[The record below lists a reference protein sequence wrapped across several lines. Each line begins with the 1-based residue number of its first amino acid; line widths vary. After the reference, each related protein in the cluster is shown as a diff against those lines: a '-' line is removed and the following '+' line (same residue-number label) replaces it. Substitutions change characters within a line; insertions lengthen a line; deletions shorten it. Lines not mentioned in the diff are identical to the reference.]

1 MDLPGPRAVRTLEA
15 MKTYGQFCPVAKAAE
30 IFAERWTP
38 LVLRELVCGSHR
50 FSHLHRGVPRMSRSL
65 LAQRLAQLED
75 AGIVRSAART
85 KGRGRE
91 YFLTPA
97 GEEFRP
103 LIERLGEWGQRWARS
118 QVSADDLDP
127 GLLMWD
133 IRRRVKTD
141 RLPDRRV
148 VVQFDFR
155 AVPKT
160 VRSPATFWLILERRE
175 VDMCLKHPGFE
186 IDLVV
191 NADLVALTK
200 AWMGDLRL
208 ADAMRSGLVRIEGP
222 TALRRAFPGWL
233 ALSGFADVERPRGG
247 AAR

>member
-1 MDLPGPRAVRTLEA
+1 
-15 MKTYGQFCPVAKAAE
+15 MKGYGQFCPVAKAAE

-50 FSHLHRGVPRMSRSL
+50 FSHLHRGVPLMSRTL

-97 GEEFRP
+97 GEELRAV
-103 LIERLGEWGQRWARS
+103 IERLGEWGQRWARS
-118 QVSADDLDP
+118 HVGAGDLDA

-133 IRRRVKTD
+133 MRRRVNTD

-148 VVQFDFR
+148 VVRFDFR
-155 AVPKT
+155 PVRGT
-160 VRSPATFWLILERRE
+160 VRRPATFWLLLEREE
-175 VDMCLKHPGFE
+175 VDVCLKDPGFE
-186 IDLVV
+186 VDLFVD
-191 NADLVALTK
+191 ADLVALTK

-208 ADAMRSGLVRIEGP
+208 ADAIRSGLVRVEGP
-222 TALRRAFPGWL
+222 TALVRAFPGWL
-233 ALSGFADVERPRGG
+233 ALSGFADVERPQAG

>member
-1 MDLPGPRAVRTLEA
+1 
-15 MKTYGQFCPVAKAAE
+15 MKGYGQFCPVAKAAE

-50 FSHLHRGVPRMSRSL
+50 FSHLHRGVPLMSRTL

-97 GEEFRP
+97 GEELRP
-103 LIERLGEWGQRWARS
+103 VIERLGEWGQRWARKE
-118 QVSADDLDP
+118 VRAEDLDA

-133 IRRRVKTD
+133 IRRRMNTD
-141 RLPDRRV
+141 RLPERRV
-148 VVQFDFR
+148 VVRFDFR
-155 AVPKT
+155 TLPRT
-160 VRSPATFWLILERRE
+160 VRRPPTYWLILEQPD
-175 VDMCLKHPGFE
+175 VDLCLKDPGFE
-186 IDLVV
+186 IDLAVD
-191 NADLVALTK
+191 ADLVALTK
-200 AWMGDLRL
+200 AWMGDVRL
-208 ADAMRSGLVRIEGP
+208 ADTMRSGLVRVEGP
-222 TALRRAFPGWL
+222 TALVRAFPGWL
-233 ALSGFADVERPRGG
+233 ALSGFAGIERPPAG

>member
-1 MDLPGPRAVRTLEA
+1 
-15 MKTYGQFCPVAKAAE
+15 MKGYGQFCPVAKAAE

-50 FSHLHRGVPRMSRSL
+50 FSELHRGVPLMSRTL

-97 GEEFRP
+97 GEELRP
-103 LIERLGEWGQRWARS
+103 LIDGLGEWGQRWARS
-118 QVSADDLDP
+118 QLSAGDLDP

-133 IRRRVKTD
+133 IRRRVNIN

-160 VRSPATFWLILERRE
+160 VRSAPTYWLILEPE
-175 VDMCLKHPGFE
+175 DVDLCLKDPGYE

-191 NADLVALTK
+191 DADLVALTK
-200 AWMGDLRL
+200 AWMGDVRL
-208 ADAMRSGLVRIEGP
+208 ADAMRSGLVRVEGP
-222 TALRRAFPGWL
+222 TALVRAFPGWL
-233 ALSGFADVERPRGG
+233 ALSGFADVERPRAG
-247 AAR
+247 APNRA

>member
-1 MDLPGPRAVRTLEA
+1 MDLLGPRAVLTLEA
-15 MKTYGQFCPVAKAAE
+15 MKGYGQFCPVAKAAE

-50 FSHLHRGVPRMSRSL
+50 FSHLHRGVPLMSRTL
-65 LAQRLAQLED
+65 LAQRLVQLED
-75 AGIVRSAART
+75 AGIIRSAART

-97 GEEFRP
+97 GEELRP
-103 LIERLGEWGQRWARS
+103 VIEGLGEWGQRWARS
-118 QVSADDLDP
+118 QIRPEDLDP

-133 IRRRVKTD
+133 IRRRVNTE

-160 VRSPATFWLILERRE
+160 VRSPATFWLILEQRD
-175 VDMCLKHPGFE
+175 VDVCLKHPGFE
-186 IDLVV
+186 IDLLVD
-191 NADLVALTK
+191 ADLVALTK

-208 ADAMRSGLVRIEGP
+208 ADAMRSGLVRVEGP
-222 TALRRAFPGWL
+222 TALVRAFPGWL
-233 ALSGFADVERPRGG
+233 ALSGFADVERPRAG

>member
-1 MDLPGPRAVRTLEA
+1 
-15 MKTYGQFCPVAKAAE
+15 VAAS
-30 IFAERWTP
+30 
-38 LVLRELVCGSHR
+38 SHR
-50 FSHLHRGVPRMSRSL
+50 DDE
-65 LAQRLAQLED
+65 LAL
-75 AGIVRSAART
+75 GILRSAART

-97 GEEFRP
+97 GEELRP
-103 LIERLGEWGQRWARS
+103 VIEGLGEWGQRWARS
-118 QVSADDLDP
+118 QVRADDLDP

-133 IRRRVKTD
+133 IHRRVNTD

-160 VRSPATFWLILERRE
+160 IRRPATFWLILEHE
-175 VDMCLKHPGFE
+175 NVDVCLKDPGYE

-191 NADLVALTK
+191 NADLAALTK
-200 AWMGDLRL
+200 AWMGDVRL
-208 ADAMRSGLVRIEGP
+208 ADAMRTGLVRVEGP
-222 TALRRAFPGWL
+222 TALVRAFPGWL
-233 ALSGFADVERPRGG
+233 ALSGFADVERPRTG

>member
-1 MDLPGPRAVRTLEA
+1 
-15 MKTYGQFCPVAKAAE
+15 MKGYGQFCPVAKAAE

-50 FSHLHRGVPRMSRSL
+50 FSHLHRGVPLMSRSL

-75 AGIVRSAART
+75 AGIIRSAART
-85 KGRGRE
+85 QGRGRE

-97 GEEFRP
+97 GEELRP
-103 LIERLGEWGQRWARS
+103 VIERLGEWGQRWARR
-118 QVSADDLDP
+118 QLSADDLDP

-133 IRRRVKTD
+133 IHRRVNTD

-160 VRSPATFWLILERRE
+160 VRSAARFWLILERRD
-175 VDMCLKHPGFE
+175 VAVCLKDPGFG
-186 IDLVV
+186 IDLLVS
-191 NADLVALTK
+191 ADVVALTK
-200 AWMGDLRL
+200 AWMGDVRL
-208 ADAMRSGLVRIEGP
+208 ADAMRSGLVRVEGP
-222 TALRRAFPGWL
+222 SALVRAFPGWL
-233 ALSGFADVERPRGG
+233 ALSAFADVERPGPRTG
-247 AAR
+247 R

>member
-1 MDLPGPRAVRTLEA
+1 MDLPGPRCVRTLDA
-15 MKTYGQFCPVAKAAE
+15 MKGYGQFCPVAKAAE
-30 IFAERWTP
+30 IVAERWTP

-50 FSHLHRGVPRMSRSL
+50 FSHLHRGVPLMSRTL
-65 LAQRLAQLED
+65 LAQRLVQLED

-97 GEEFRP
+97 GEELRP
-103 LIERLGEWGQRWARS
+103 VIDRLGEWGQRWARS
-118 QVSADDLDP
+118 TISPDDLDP

-133 IRRRVKTD
+133 IHRRVNID

-160 VRSPATFWLILERRE
+160 IRSPRTFWLILEQRD
-175 VDMCLKHPGFE
+175 VDVCLKPPGFE
-186 IDLVV
+186 IDLFVD
-191 NADLVALTK
+191 ADLLALTK
-200 AWMGDLRL
+200 AWMGDVRL
-208 ADAMRSGLVRIEGP
+208 ADAMRSGLVRVEGP
-222 TALRRAFPGWL
+222 TALVRAFPGWL
-233 ALSGFADVERPRGG
+233 ALSGFAGVERARAG

>member
-1 MDLPGPRAVRTLEA
+1 
-15 MKTYGQFCPVAKAAE
+15 MKGYGQFCPVAKAAE
-30 IFAERWTP
+30 IVAERWTP

-50 FSHLHRGVPRMSRSL
+50 FSHLHRGVPLMSRSL
-65 LAQRLAQLED
+65 LAQRLEQLED
-75 AGIVRSAART
+75 AGIIRSAAKL

-97 GEEFRP
+97 GEELRP
-103 LIERLGEWGQRWARS
+103 VIEGLGEWGQRWAR
-118 QVSADDLDP
+118 QQIGAEDLDA

-133 IRRRVKTD
+133 IRRRVNTD

-148 VVQFDFR
+148 VVRFDFR

-160 VRSPATFWLILERRE
+160 VRRPPTYWLILERPE
-175 VDMCLKHPGFE
+175 VDVCLKDPGFE

-191 NADLVALTK
+191 DADLGALTK
-200 AWMGDLRL
+200 AWMGDMRL
-208 ADAMRSGLVRIEGP
+208 ADAMRSGLVRVEG
-222 TALRRAFPGWL
+222 LRTLVRAFPGWL
-233 ALSGFADVERPRGG
+233 ALSGFADVERPRAG